1 MVPDT
6 SPQKILIV
14 DDAPINIQVLNE
26 SLRDRFRIFFATS
39 GADALKL
46 AATVL
51 PDLILLDVIMPD
63 MDGYEVCRQLKADPL
78 LMDIPIIFISAMS
91 QQQDETIGLE
101 LGAVDYITKPFS
113 PAIVQ
118 LRVRNQLELKRQRD
132 LLGRLAMIDGLTGL
146 PNRRAFDE
154 ILEREW
160 RRAARTQS
168 STAVLMLDLDHFK
181 SYNDGF
187 GHLAGDDCLR
197 RVGKVLAASL
207 ERAADFVA
215 RFGGEEFVAILPDTD
230 RTGAEIIAERLRQ
243 KIGQLQIPH
252 VSPIG
257 IPWLTISIGGATVVA
272 ESGRDPLTLVAAAD
286 SQLYLAK
293 QLGRNRAE
301 IKAI

>member
-1 MVPDT
+1 MQLDA

-26 SLRDRFRIFFATS
+26 SLRERFRIFFATS
-39 GADALKL
+39 GVDALKL
-46 AATVL
+46 AAKL
-51 PDLILLDVIMPD
+51 QPDLILLDVIMPD

-78 LMDIPIIFISAMS
+78 LMDIPVIFISAMS

-118 LRVRNQLELKRQRD
+118 LRVRNHLELKRQRD

-154 ILEREW
+154 VFAREW

-168 STAVLMLDLDHFK
+168 ATAVLMIDIDYFK
-181 SYNDGF
+181 YYNDGY
-187 GHLAGDDCLR
+187 GHLAGDDCLKK
-197 RVGKVLAASL
+197 VGKVLAATL

-230 RTGAEIIAERLRQ
+230 CVGAETIAEKLRL
-243 KIGQLQIPH
+243 KIEQLQISH
-252 VSPIG
+252 VSPTG
-257 IPWLTISIGGATVVA
+257 FPWLTISIGGATVVA
-272 ESGRDPLTLVAAAD
+272 DSGRDPLALVAAAD

-301 IKAI
+301 IKAV